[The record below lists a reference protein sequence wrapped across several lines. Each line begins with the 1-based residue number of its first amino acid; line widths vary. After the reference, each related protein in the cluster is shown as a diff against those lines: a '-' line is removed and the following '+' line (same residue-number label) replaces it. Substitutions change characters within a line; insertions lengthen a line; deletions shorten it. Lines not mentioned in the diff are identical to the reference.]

1 MEKKAKVTKVTKFD
15 KVDGYGNTSF
25 SIEFDNGD
33 KGFYSTKA
41 PDKIPFVVG
50 NVADYVIEQIEKK
63 DKTGFY
69 NKVKVPGSD
78 EFKSGGGF
86 QKKAPDPK
94 VQIISF
100 SMSYV
105 KDLIVAGKVPMAD
118 LEKEFNRMFNAMIS
132 KL

>member
-1 MEKKAKVTKVTKFD
+1 MEKKAKVTKVTKLD
-15 KVDGYGNTSF
+15 KVDSYGNTSYI
-25 SIEFDNGD
+25 IEFENTD
-33 KGFYSTKA
+33 KGYYSTKDA
-41 PDKIPFVVG
+41 DQKKFIVG
-50 NVADYVIEQIEKK
+50 NVADYVIEE
-63 DKTGFY
+63 KTGAKGIYF
-69 NKVKVPGSD
+69 KVSLPKVDQPFTG
-78 EFKSGGGF
+78 GGGF

-118 LEKEFNRMFNAMIS
+118 LEKEFNRMFNVMIS